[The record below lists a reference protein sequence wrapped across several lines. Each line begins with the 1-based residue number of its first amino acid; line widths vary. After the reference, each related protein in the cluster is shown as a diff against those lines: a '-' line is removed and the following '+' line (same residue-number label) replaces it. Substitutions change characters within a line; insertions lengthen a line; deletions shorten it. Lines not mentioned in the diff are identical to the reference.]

1 MSEAQDVAQ
10 VAEQDAQ
17 EIANQ
22 NQEAETP
29 ESAQAQAEAPETE
42 TEADQEVST
51 QTAKTFTQEQVDAI
65 AAKERAKAERKA
77 ERKAAQAYEAKLEEL
92 TRQSQQPQRQ
102 EAKAEGKP
110 KLEDFEKVE
119 DYVEAVADWK
129 LQAHQQKQAQQ
140 AEEQRARQTHSE
152 VQTKA
157 QAVFEMA
164 EQDPEFDMA
173 EFESLPISDPMAY
186 AIMDSD
192 IAPKVMVHLQ
202 KNPDEVDRI
211 AKLSPARQ
219 AAEIGK
225 LEAKLSV
232 VEKVKP
238 SSAPAPIKPV
248 GSRGGATSG
257 NPAEMTQ
264 AQYEAWRAKQGAT
277 WARR

>member
-1 MSEAQDVAQ
+1 MSEEQDVAQ

-92 TRQSQQPQRQ
+92 TRQSQQSQRQ
-102 EAKAEGKP
+102 EVKAEGKP
-110 KLEDFEKVE
+110 KLEQFEKVE
-119 DYVEAVADWK
+119 DYVEAVAEWK
-129 LQAHQQKQAQQ
+129 LQAHQQALAKQT
-140 AEEQRARQTHSE
+140 EEQRARQIHAE

-157 QAVFEMA
+157 QSVFDLA
-164 EQDPEFDMA
+164 EQDPEFDLA
-173 EFESLPISDPMAY
+173 EFEELPISEPMAY
-186 AIMDSD
+186 AIMDSE

-202 KNPDEVDRI
+202 KNPEEVSRI

-225 LEAKLSV
+225 LEVKLSAPKEV
-232 VEKVKP
+232 KVSK
-238 SSAPAPIKPV
+238 APAPVKPV
-248 GSRGGATSG
+248 GSRGSTSSRSPG
-257 NPAEMTQ
+257 DMP
-264 AQYEAWRAKQGAT
+264 QGEFENWLYKNT
-277 WARR
+277 KR